1 MRWVF
6 PIESRDKC
14 PSSSLQ
20 HGEARER
27 NAVAVAH
34 REGPPGHRCHG
45 AARTSPTFATVAI
58 QQSAGAAGAFECAAP
73 ADCQCLLSRAH
84 VSREDS
90 AASPPQQR
98 LPRMAAASNAAASR
112 RIQPPPPAAAST
124 AATALCCP
132 GAAAATSVTA
142 TSHECHRRQR
152 RHGHCRRQGGERGAP
167 YVCMR
172 CVSGGCRF
180 LYRKRRYFE

>member
-1 MRWVF
+1 MDAGQPATAPV
-6 PIESRDKC
+6 I
-14 PSSSLQ
+14 
-20 HGEARER
+20 
-27 NAVAVAH
+27 
-34 REGPPGHRCHG
+34 EGPATANELVSAPHDFTHVRDCGH
-45 AARTSPTFATVAI
+45 PTVCRRGGRI
-58 QQSAGAAGAFECAAP
+58 RNFECAG
-73 ADCQCLLSRAH
+73 RAGRLPVLAIPGARQPD